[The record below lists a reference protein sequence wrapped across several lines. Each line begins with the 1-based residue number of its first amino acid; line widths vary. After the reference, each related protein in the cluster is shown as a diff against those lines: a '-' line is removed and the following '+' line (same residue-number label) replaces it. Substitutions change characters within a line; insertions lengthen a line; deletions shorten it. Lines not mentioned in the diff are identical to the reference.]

1 MCPFYSDSSRFFA
14 INCTYYKDCRELYK
28 ETVKQIPGTVAS
40 NIFFYRFFIYK
51 INNNKSGKAKSVGK
65 FLACFSFFKIFD
77 GAWPINTIHTVLIK
91 LLSYI

>member
-1 MCPFYSDSSRFFA
+1 MDQTKFTLGKFSFPVFF
-14 INCTYYKDCRELYK
+14 LQP
-28 ETVKQIPGTVAS
+28 TVPNRTKT
-40 NIFFYRFFIYK
+40 FFHRFFIYD
-51 INNNKSGKAKSVGK
+51 INNNKPGKAKSVGK